1 VAFIKEAIEEYL
13 LKRKRNK
20 FLSKLNQVSVT
31 PFKQLHAQDY
41 VSFSHIG
48 LNGDIIYSIPAMLSI
63 AQGKKIRLY
72 LDVNQK
78 TMYTS
83 KMKHFNKDKI
93 LTPNS
98 VEFIKPLIL
107 NNPQFEICKIW
118 EKEIIDYDLNE
129 FRKYPFDYR
138 MGHICRWYFLAF
150 GITYNLSNPWLKVTP
165 NITFKND
172 IIIARSFRYRTLGIN
187 YKFLSKYKNLKF
199 VGLLEEFEDMK
210 TQIHNVEYIKVSN
223 ALEMAEIIAGCKYFI
238 GNQSFPFSIA
248 EALKVKRVL
257 EVSNEN
263 PNVIVD
269 GDDGFDFCFQQQF
282 EKIISEL
289 EK

>member
-1 VAFIKEAIEEYL
+1 MNSLKVTIEEYL

-20 FLSKLNQVSVT
+20 FLKQLNQVSVS
-31 PFKQLHAQDY
+31 PLKKLHAEDY

-48 LNGDIIYSIPAMLSI
+48 LNGDIIYSIPTMLSI
-63 AQGKKIRLY
+63 SNGKRIRLY
-72 LDVNQK
+72 LDVTQK

-83 KMKHFNKDKI
+83 KMNHYNKDKI
-93 LTPNS
+93 LTPKS
-98 VEFIKPLIL
+98 VDFIKPLIL
-107 NNPQFEICKIW
+107 SKPQFEVCKIL
-118 EKEIIDYDLNE
+118 ENEIIDYDLNE

-150 GITYNLSNPWLKVTP
+150 GVTYNLSNPWLNVNP
-165 NITFKND
+165 NYSFKND
-172 IIIARSFRYRTLGIN
+172 IVIARSFRYRTLGIS
-187 YKFLSKYKNLKF
+187 YRFLSKYKNLKF
-199 VGLLEEFEDMK
+199 LGLPEEFENMK
-210 TQIHNVEYIKVSN
+210 IQIPTIEYIKVNN
-223 ALEMAEIIAGCKYFI
+223 ALEMAEIIAGCKFFI

-257 EVSNEN
+257 EVNNEN

-269 GDDGFDFCFQQQF
+269 GDNGFDFCFQQQF

-289 EK
+289 V

>member
-1 VAFIKEAIEEYL
+1 
-13 LKRKRNK
+13 
-20 FLSKLNQVSVT
+20 
-31 PFKQLHAQDY
+31 
-41 VSFSHIG
+41 
-48 LNGDIIYSIPAMLSI
+48 MLSI

>member
-1 VAFIKEAIEEYL
+1 MGLIKETIEEYL

-20 FLSKLNQVSVT
+20 FLYKLNQVSVS
-31 PFKQLHAQDY
+31 PFKTLHAEDY

-63 AQGKKIRLY
+63 ANGKKIRLY
-72 LDVNQK
+72 LDVTQK

-83 KMKHFNKDKI
+83 KMNHYNKDKI
-93 LTPNS
+93 LTTKS
-98 VEFIKPLIL
+98 VDFIKPLIL
-107 NNPQFEICKIW
+107 SNPQFEVCKIL
-118 EKEIIDYDLNE
+118 ENEIIDYDLNE

-150 GITYNLSNPWLKVTP
+150 GITYNLSNPWLNVNP
-165 NITFKND
+165 NYFLKND
-172 IIIARSFRYRTLGIN
+172 IVIARSFRYRTLGIN
-187 YKFLSKYKNLKF
+187 YQFLSKYNNLKF
-199 VGLLEEFEDMK
+199 LGLPEEFEDIK
-210 TQIHNVEYIKVSN
+210 TQIPNIEYIKVSN
-223 ALEMAEIIAGCKYFI
+223 ALEMAETIAGCKFFI

-248 EALKVKRVL
+248 EALKIKRVL
-257 EVSNEN
+257 EVNNEN

-269 GDDGFDFCFQQQF
+269 GDNGFDFCFQQQF

-289 EK
+289 V